1 MTAIARRLTNLETLA
16 GIRPTDV
23 AFLMNTNVETVSRWR
38 SGKNNPQ
45 SNNER
50 LILDIEYI
58 LERLREFY
66 DRDDARL
73 WIYTRQKSLN
83 GRTPADLIQEEKVSE
98 VLDLIQDLS
107 ELNFG

>member
-1 MTAIARRLTNLETLA
+1 MTAIAKRLTNLETLA

-23 AFLMNTNVETVSRWR
+23 AFLANTNIETVSRWR
-38 SGKNNPQ
+38 SGKNAPQ
-45 SNNER
+45 GSNER

-66 DRDDARL
+66 ERDDARL
-73 WIYTRQKSLN
+73 WLYTRQKALQ
-83 GRTPADLIQEEKVSE
+83 GKAPADLIHEGRVSD